1 MAALQLD
8 SQSVQPIDRLVVVF
22 ERPCLTQPTFDCCP
36 VALGQMFEH
45 IPFLVPDT
53 ALHGCFAE
61 HVPDRLVERFR
72 PVDHEQHPLL
82 GIEPTLDEIGQQ
94 GGRDGRVLCRALPEP
109 EWHLHPV
116 GRDPE
121 ADDVR
126 SPPQLDPVQHQHR
139 QANVV
144 EAAGHQLATG
154 VDFCVYGAP
163 MLECRVMRGR
173 PLATAATSSR

>member
-8 SQSVQPIDRLVVVF
+8 SQSVQPIDRLVGVF

-61 HVPDRLVERFR
+61 YVPDRLVERFR
-72 PVDHEQHPLL
+72 PFDHEQHPLL

-94 GGRDGRVLCRALPEP
+94 GGRDGRVLCRAVPEP
-109 EWHLHPV
+109 S
-116 GRDPE
+116 GTFS
-121 ADDVR
+121 R
-126 SPPQLDPVQHQHR
+126 S
-139 QANVV
+139 
-144 EAAGHQLATG
+144 
-154 VDFCVYGAP
+154 
-163 MLECRVMRGR
+163 
-173 PLATAATSSR
+173 